1 MTAMEKFNLWI
12 QEVPA
17 GSAIAEELKGIAGNS
32 TEIESR
38 FGNDL
43 TFGTAGLRGIMG
55 AGTDRMNIYTV
66 RRAALAYG
74 QYIKEAPLPD
84 SCAIAYDTRNN
95 SRLFSEVCAT
105 ALAEEGIHVYLYPAP
120 APTPML
126 SFAVRHLK
134 TGGGVVMTA
143 SHNPAAYN
151 GMKCYGNDGCQ
162 QTDEPAAEVFARMQ
176 KLPMISE
183 PASSYDALVA
193 EGKIELIGQEVYDS
207 YYAAVLNESLSADQI
222 PGSGLKVLYTPLHG
236 TGLGPVTSLFKK
248 LGVDYD
254 LVDSQTTPDG
264 NFPTCPYPN
273 PETEPAFD
281 EAIKVA
287 AAPGAPD
294 YDLILATD
302 PDADRMAVAVPV
314 KSADGTVTLRRFSG
328 NEFGCLLLDYI
339 LDTRT
344 KLGTLPENCKCVK
357 SIVTTPMVRAVA
369 GAYHCETV
377 DVLTGFKY
385 IGSTILGLEKQG
397 REREI
402 VFAFEESCGFLKGSY
417 VRDKDAQVA
426 CMLASELAAV
436 CKREKISLAEKMDR
450 LYQKYGYYKNQVV
463 SIDLDGEAGKKLCA
477 DFINDLRVNPLKE
490 LAGMKVEK
498 IADYLNGSELDCASG
513 ATRKL
518 DFPSSNVLSY
528 QMGNAGQAI
537 LRPSGT
543 EPKLK
548 VYFFAADADEAQAA
562 ANLEAIVSDIRMKMK
577 NFGVIQ

>member
-1 MTAMEKFNLWI
+1 MTAQEKFNLWRK
-12 QEVPA
+12 EVPA
-17 GSAIAEELKGIAGNS
+17 NTSVAEELAAIANDPA
-32 TEIESR
+32 EIESR
-38 FGNDL
+38 FANDL

-66 RRAALAYG
+66 RRAAIAYG
-74 QYIKEAPLPD
+74 QYIKDAPLPD

-126 SFAVRHLK
+126 SFAVRYLK

-162 QTDEPAAEVFARMQ
+162 QTDEPAAEVFDRMQ
-176 KLPMISE
+176 KVPMVSE
-183 PASSYDALVA
+183 PIAAFEDLVA
-193 EGKIELIGQEVYDS
+193 AGKIELLGEDVYEA
-207 YYAAVLNESLSADQI
+207 YYAAVLNESLSEKQI
-222 PGSGLKVLYTPLHG
+222 AGSGLKVLYTPLHG
-236 TGLGPVTSLFKK
+236 TGLTPVTALFDR

-254 LVDSQTTPDG
+254 LVTSQITPDG

-273 PETEPAFD
+273 PETEAAFN
-281 EAIKVA
+281 EALKA
-287 AAPGAPD
+287 ASAPD
-294 YDLILATD
+294 APSYDLILATD

-314 KSADGTVTLRRFSG
+314 RGEDGTVTLRRFSG

-339 LDTRT
+339 LDTRVADKT
-344 KLGTLPENCKCVK
+344 IPDNAKCIK

-369 GAYHCETV
+369 GAYGCETV

-385 IGSTILGLEKQG
+385 IGSSILGLEKEG
-397 REREI
+397 REKEV

-426 CMLASELAAV
+426 CMLASELAAI
-436 CKREKISLAEKMDR
+436 CKRENISLAEKMDR

-477 DFINDLRVNPLKE
+477 DFINELRVNPLNE
-490 LAGMKVEK
+490 LAGLTVQV
-498 IADYLNGSELDCASG
+498 ISDYLNGVETVCAMG
-513 ATRKL
+513 ETHNL

-528 QMGNAGQAI
+528 QMGTAGQVI

-548 VYFFAADADEAQAA
+548 VYFFAADATEEGAAKVLTALVDDVQA
-562 ANLEAIVSDIRMKMK
+562 RMKK
-577 NFGVIQ
+577 FGVIQ

>member
-1 MTAMEKFNLWI
+1 MTAQEKYDFWCKN
-12 QEVPA
+12 VPA
-17 GSAIAEELKGIAGNS
+17 DSAIADDLKAIAGNPS
-32 TEIESR
+32 EIESR
-38 FGNDL
+38 FLNDL
-43 TFGTAGLRGIMG
+43 SFGTAGLRGIMG

-95 SRLFSEVCAT
+95 SRLFSEVCAV
-105 ALAEEGIHVYLYPAP
+105 ALAEEGIHVYMYPDP

-126 SFAVRHLK
+126 SFAVRYLK

-151 GMKCYGNDGCQ
+151 GMKCYGDDGCQ
-162 QTDEPAAEVFARMQ
+162 QTDEPAAEVYTRMQ
-176 KLPMISE
+176 ALPMISS
-183 PASSYDALVA
+183 PTSDFDSLVA
-193 EGKIELIGQEVYDS
+193 SGVIELLGEDVYS
-207 YYAAVLNESLSADQI
+207 AYYAAVLNESLSASQI
-222 PGSGLKVLYTPLHG
+222 PGSGLKILYTPLHG
-236 TGLGPVTSLFKK
+236 TGLTPVTSIFKK

-254 LVDSQTTPDG
+254 LVSSQTSPDG

-281 EAIKVA
+281 EALKA
-287 AAPGAPD
+287 ASAPGAPN

-302 PDADRMAVAVPV
+302 PDADRMAVAVPM
-314 KSADGTVTLRRFSG
+314 KAEDGSVTLRRFSG

-344 KLGTLPENCKCVK
+344 RDCTLPDKAKAIK

-369 GAYHCETV
+369 GAYGCETV

-385 IGSTILGLEKQG
+385 IGSTILSLEKEG
-397 REREI
+397 REKEV

-426 CMLASELAAV
+426 CMLASELTAV
-436 CKREKISLAEKMDR
+436 CKRQGISLAEKMDR
-450 LYQKYGYYKNQVV
+450 MYQKYGYYKNQVV
-463 SIDLDGEAGKKLCA
+463 SIDLDGETGKKLCA
-477 DFINDLRVNPLKE
+477 DFINELRVNPLRE
-490 LAGMKVEK
+490 VAGLKVER
-498 IADYLNGSELDCASG
+498 ISDYLNSVETDCSSG
-513 ATRKL
+513 RKIAL

-528 QMGNAGQAI
+528 QMGTAGQAI

-548 VYFFAADADEAQAA
+548 VYFFASDANEEKAA
-562 ANLEAIVSDIRMKMK
+562 EILEALVADMKDRMRK
-577 NFGVIQ
+577 FGVI

>member
-1 MTAMEKFNLWI
+1 MTAQEKYNFWCEN
-12 QEVPA
+12 VPA
-17 GSAIAEELKGIAGNS
+17 GTSIADDLKAISGNPS
-32 TEIESR
+32 EIEAR
-38 FGNDL
+38 FLNDL

-66 RRAALAYG
+66 RRAAMAYG
-74 QYIKEAPLPD
+74 QYIKDAPLPD

-105 ALAEEGIHVYLYPAP
+105 ALAEEGIHVYMYPDP

-126 SFAVRHLK
+126 SFAVRYLK

-151 GMKCYGNDGCQ
+151 GMKCYGDDGCQ

-176 KLPMISE
+176 DLPMISS
-183 PASSYDALVA
+183 PVSDFDSLVA
-193 EGKIELIGQEVYDS
+193 AGKIELLGEDVYS
-207 YYAAVLNESLSADQI
+207 AYYAAVLAESLSASQI
-222 PGSGLKVLYTPLHG
+222 PGSGIKILYTPLHG
-236 TGLGPVTSLFKK
+236 TGLTPVTSLFKK

-254 LVDSQTTPDG
+254 LVQSQISPDG

-281 EAIKVA
+281 EALKAITS
-287 AAPGAPD
+287 PGAPD

-314 KSADGTVTLRRFSG
+314 KAADGTVSLRRFSG

-344 KLGTLPENCKCVK
+344 LQNTLPENAKAVK
-357 SIVTTPMVRAVA
+357 SIVTTPMVCAVA
-369 GAYHCETV
+369 GAYGCQTV

-385 IGSTILGLEKQG
+385 IGSTILALEKEG
-397 REREI
+397 REKEV
-402 VFAFEESCGFLKGSY
+402 VFAFEESCGFLKGCY

-436 CKREKISLAEKMDR
+436 CKRQGISLSDKMDR

-463 SIDLDGEAGKKLCA
+463 SIDLDGEAGKKMCA
-477 DFINDLRVNPLKE
+477 DFINELRVNPLQE
-490 LAGMKVEK
+490 LAGLKVER
-498 IADYLNGSELDCASG
+498 ISDYLNGVETDCVTGEKS
-513 ATRKL
+513 RL

-528 QMGNAGQAI
+528 HMGTAGQAI

-548 VYFFAADADEAQAA
+548 VYFFASDVKEEKASEILAA
-562 ANLEAIVSDIRMKMK
+562 LVADIRDRMKK
-577 NFGVIQ
+577 YGVIQ